1 MEIINREIQKK
12 RKQELCTHNTLK
24 ITRKMK
30 KITAIKHYVYIYLQY
45 HLNFDL
51 IDLELALQLKENSQG
66 VSE

>member
-1 MEIINREIQKK
+1 
-12 RKQELCTHNTLK
+12 
-24 ITRKMK
+24 MK

-45 HLNFDL
+45 HLSFDL

>member
-1 MEIINREIQKK
+1 
-12 RKQELCTHNTLK
+12 
-24 ITRKMK
+24 MK
-30 KITAIKHYVYIYLQY
+30 KITAIKHYIYIYLQY

>member
-1 MEIINREIQKK
+1 MYTLYIKDNKK
-12 RKQELCTHNTLK
+12 NEKF
-24 ITRKMK
+24 
-30 KITAIKHYVYIYLQY
+30 TAIKHYVYIYLQY